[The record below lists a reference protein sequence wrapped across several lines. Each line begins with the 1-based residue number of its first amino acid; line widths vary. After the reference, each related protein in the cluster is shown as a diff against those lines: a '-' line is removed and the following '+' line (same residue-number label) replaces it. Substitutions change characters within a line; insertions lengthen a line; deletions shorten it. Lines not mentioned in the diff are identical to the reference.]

1 MDPSTGRTSGTDGHP
16 AEFQVHLPENA
27 LVLYV
32 DMLNEAKDN
41 GFLLGTEKLL
51 KEMKLGWKVGI
62 YQAFVLPRSELHHP
76 YENISNVAE
85 KNETK

>member
-1 MDPSTGRTSGTDGHP
+1 
-16 AEFQVHLPENA
+16 
-27 LVLYV
+27 
-32 DMLNEAKDN
+32 MLNEAKDN
-41 GFLLGTEKLL
+41 GFLLGTERLL

-62 YQAFVLPRSELHHP
+62 YQTFVLPKSELYHP